1 MDTVTLFYHI
11 PLNLTIVHCFVIMLT
26 TKAVI
31 YAVLLSFMWDF
42 MAIEFDVWFALVPH
56 TPGVGFGPWNVD
68 LSN

>member
-31 YAVLLSFMWDF
+31 YAVLLSFMLDF
-42 MAIEFDVWFALVPH
+42 MAIEFDV
-56 TPGVGFGPWNVD
+56 
-68 LSN
+68 